1 MSKKTTW
8 EGTSVPNL
16 LRNGES
22 GKYYGRWTLTV
33 NGKSKQ
39 KWVNLETDVFGVAK
53 LRLLDRAAE
62 IEKMRGS
69 AAAVESG
76 SGTVGDLMR
85 VYEERCKANPDIKP
99 ATVVSRLVALKKVR
113 KTWPRLE
120 SMKPSQVT
128 PRAVLEWVTRFK
140 QEGTNYLARGATKA
154 VRGNSPASVNRA
166 VDSLRYVLDIAVQRG
181 AIHTN
186 PVTVK
191 PEDGSRLK
199 KRVERTKLNL
209 PSFADVQRIF
219 AAIEQN
225 GARGGWAQ
233 EAADFAR
240 FMLYS
245 GARVGEAAVTKWSG
259 VDWEARTIHIP
270 GYKSQ
275 SSDRVIPLFAD
286 LAALLQRVKERRQ
299 RSAVVAVNGVPVIDP
314 GERVFRISEAQRS
327 LDTACKTL
335 GLERVTH
342 HDFRHLFA
350 TRCIEAGVDIPTIS
364 RWLGHADGGALCMK
378 IYGHLQREHSER
390 MAAKVSF
397 GGAA

>member
-1 MSKKTTW
+1 
-8 EGTSVPNL
+8 
-16 LRNGES
+16 
-22 GKYYGRWTLTV
+22 
-33 NGKSKQ
+33 
-39 KWVNLETDVFGVAK
+39 
-53 LRLLDRAAE
+53 
-62 IEKMRGS
+62 
-69 AAAVESG
+69 
-76 SGTVGDLMR
+76 MR

-219 AAIEQN
+219 SAIEQN

-299 RSAVVAVNGVPVIDP
+299 RSAAVAVNGVPVVDP